1 MEIKLFL
8 GIYTCIVAG
17 MFFGT
22 IKDFNNVAVTPKEIY
37 ECNDMNMFACI
48 VLFLIMLVLNPLF
61 YIAQFLYWV
70 FHVGKDD

>member
-1 MEIKLFL
+1 MIAKLVL
-8 GIYTCIVAG
+8 AIYICAATG

-22 IKDFNNVAVTPKEIY
+22 IKDFYNIAVTPKEIY
-37 ECNDMNMFACI
+37 ECNDMNMFACV
-48 VLFLIMLVLNPLF
+48 VLFLIMLVLNPIF